1 MQLVLF
7 IPDFVLAD
15 EPEVLRACPVGM
27 TAEGCRRIGAA
38 VEQCHVVTEAPALR
52 PLHVCADK
60 DATRIGLEAI
70 PEAMAVG
77 FIHAPSLGEVRLD
90 VRGASDGGGLEEP
103 VDTIAFA
110 TGTYREAIAANEL
123 REAFLHHRKLPKTT
137 DYTKIRKKGFYGVL
151 IKLRLIAVRKLG
163 KNARNVVPLR
173 KNPSA
178 PVAGLGTQS
187 DQFKFAVGLP
197 LYDAAGFVIDLRRYS
212 VLGGIGRDVLK
223 PAAELLKD
231 ARA

>member
-1 MQLVLF
+1 
-7 IPDFVLAD
+7 
-15 EPEVLRACPVGM
+15 
-27 TAEGCRRIGAA
+27 
-38 VEQCHVVTEAPALR
+38 VVTEAPALQ

-77 FIHAPSLGEVRLD
+77 FIRAPTVGEVRLD
-90 VRGASDGGGLEEP
+90 VRGATDGGAHGLEEP
-103 VDTIAFA
+103 VDTIVFT

-123 REAFLHHRKLPKTT
+123 REAFLNHRKLPKTT
-137 DYTKIRKKGFYGVL
+137 DYTKIRQKGFYGVL
-151 IKLRLIAVRKLG
+151 IKLRLTAVRKLG

-173 KNPSA
+173 KNPSD
-178 PVAGLGTQS
+178 PVAGVGTRS
-187 DQFKFAVGLP
+187 DQFEFAVGLT

-212 VLGGIGRDVLK
+212 VLGGIGRDVMK

-231 ARA
+231 VRA